1 MLKPLG
7 NMEGDR
13 SPPFAMGIFYLKI
26 CSEDLKIFYFG
37 DFSIEVLKIFNEYF
51 FIGDFF
57 LKIWDFFL
65 KNYLG
70 DLSFEDLKKI

>member
-7 NMEGDR
+7 NMEGDC
-13 SPPFAMGIFYLKI
+13 SPPFVMGIFYLKI

-57 LKIWDFFL
+57 LK
-65 KNYLG
+65 NYLG
-70 DLSFEDLKKI
+70 DLSFEDLKKFKEDLFFL